1 MVSVYTDAD
10 YLSAHKQ
17 KQQPPRDQVI
27 LRRLLFRKEREKE
40 KKDFLHF

>member
-17 KQQPPRDQVI
+17 KQ
-27 LRRLLFRKEREKE
+27 RLFYIFIGVTAVYLAF
-40 KKDFLHF
+40 